1 MELKAYLDHN
11 PNENGSKSRR

>member
-11 PNENGSKSRR
+11 PNENSSKSSR

>member
-11 PNENGSKSRR
+11 PKRE